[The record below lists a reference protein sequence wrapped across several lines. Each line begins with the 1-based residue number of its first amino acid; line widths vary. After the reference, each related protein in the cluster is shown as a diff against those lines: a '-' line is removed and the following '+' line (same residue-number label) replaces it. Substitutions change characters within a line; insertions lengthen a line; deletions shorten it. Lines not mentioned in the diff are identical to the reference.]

1 MPNPFRS
8 AMHSD
13 DGSLD
18 RLYPQMWPL
27 NGIAGSLQS
36 QRQNSPLRTVPKLAF
51 RAELARHDDSAK
63 PKRRPPRSFVST
75 HWAGNRFGRIRL
87 LLTVLTDA

>member
-27 NGIAGSLQS
+27 NGIAVRL
-36 QRQNSPLRTVPKLAF
+36 LAIAKAEF
-51 RAELARHDDSAK
+51 TLTDRAETCV
-63 PKRRPPRSFVST
+63 PRR
-75 HWAGNRFGRIRL
+75 AG
-87 LLTVLTDA
+87 